1 MKEMKKTLLALAVLG
16 TFAGVASAQS
26 SVTIY
31 GLIDVGISRGNG
43 GTAGNSNGG
52 NANGLKAWSVNQ
64 AAGSRLGLR
73 GSEDLG
79 NGMSAQFQIE
89 HRFRADSGSQQDD
102 KRFWGGRS
110 YVQLSSEVAGR
121 IYLGREYSP
130 VHWVADKSDPFG
142 GSGVGQLGAAAW
154 GNRAATA
161 GSGYLSLDPNG
172 NGTRTAN
179 TVGYKSP
186 SWGGLT
192 FQAALGAAETYGL
205 GRTQALNV
213 EYAGGPL
220 YAGLGFE
227 SVSKGTFKGQGL
239 FNLAVHYDFG
249 FAKFMVY
256 GAQAKVGTDGA
267 SKTKIFSL
275 GAQVPVGPA
284 GSKFKA
290 LVYRVDPKGDSNN
303 ETKVGLGYDL
313 ALSKRTNIYADVGL
327 TRADK
332 LTNNNTFAV
341 GAKHTF

>member
-1 MKEMKKTLLALAVLG
+1 MNEMKKTLLALAVLG

-31 GLIDVGISRGNG
+31 GLIDVGVSRGNG

-52 NANGLKAWSVNQ
+52 NANGTKAWSVNQ
-64 AAGSRLGLR
+64 STGSRLGLR
-73 GSEDLG
+73 GNEDLG

-89 HRFRADSGSQQDD
+89 HRFRGDTGEQNGSS
-102 KRFWGGRS
+102 FWAGRS
-110 YVQLSSEVAGR
+110 YVQLSSEMVGR
-121 IYLGREYSP
+121 VYLGREYAP

-142 GSGVGQLGAAAW
+142 GSGVGQLGSAAW
-154 GNRAATA
+154 GNKTKDK
-161 GSGYLSLDPNG
+161 GGYLTSDPVG
-172 NGTRTAN
+172 GGTRTSN

-192 FQAALGAAETYGL
+192 VQLAVAAAETYGI
-205 GRTQALNV
+205 GREQGLNV

-220 YAGLGFE
+220 YAALGVD
-227 SVSKGTFKGQGL
+227 SVSKGTNKGQGL
-239 FNLAVHYDFG
+239 VNGAFHYDFG

-256 GAQAKVGTDGA
+256 GAQAKVGADGA

-284 GSKFKA
+284 GSKIKA
-290 LVYRVDPKGDSNN
+290 LVYRVDPKGDNNN

-313 ALSKRTNIYADVGL
+313 ALSKRTSLYADVGL
-327 TRADK
+327 TRADG
-332 LTNNNTFAV
+332 LTNNNTFAL